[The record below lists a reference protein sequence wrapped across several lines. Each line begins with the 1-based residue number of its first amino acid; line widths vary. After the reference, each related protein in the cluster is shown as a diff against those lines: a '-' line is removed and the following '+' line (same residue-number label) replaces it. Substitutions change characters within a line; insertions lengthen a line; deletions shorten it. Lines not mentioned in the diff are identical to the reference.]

1 MCVCLNMCE
10 AVYKCLC
17 KFKLQTSQIDKKT
30 LIYLFLM
37 TKIRYVSR
45 RGWKHLKE
53 RELLTEKLKERK
65 QKQTNWN

>member
-1 MCVCLNMCE
+1 M
-10 AVYKCLC
+10 
-17 KFKLQTSQIDKKT
+17 SQNNKKT

-37 TKIRYVSR
+37 TKIIQYVSR

-53 RELLTEKLKERK
+53 QELLTEKLKERK